1 MEGICELE
9 EIDGEE
15 WVIFLEYRFNN
26 VLSPEIIEFL
36 SEYQKVKFGTDFN
49 QPVTYQTDSS
59 QNGKYPTLLPNSL
72 THLIFGHEFNQPVD
86 NLPQSLT
93 YLKFEWDFNQPV
105 DNLPESLIYLSFGE
119 NFNQTV
125 DNLPN
130 SLTDLEFG
138 YHFNHPVDNLPQSLT
153 HLKFGNDF
161 NQLLIICQIH

>member
-59 QNGKYPTLLPNSL
+59 PKWKISYSTTKLFNSSY
-72 THLIFGHEFNQPVD
+72 IWP
-86 NLPQSLT
+86 
-93 YLKFEWDFNQPV
+93 
-105 DNLPESLIYLSFGE
+105 
-119 NFNQTV
+119 
-125 DNLPN
+125 
-130 SLTDLEFG
+130 
-138 YHFNHPVDNLPQSLT
+138 
-153 HLKFGNDF
+153 
-161 NQLLIICQIH
+161 